1 MKSTLSKDVYA
12 KGAGERELHDK
23 TPDARLASR
32 VDCAP
37 APEFSIKDQSPI
49 PAVLKMNL
57 TLPVAPEAMPEK
69 LL

>member
-1 MKSTLSKDVYA
+1 MTKPRTQGLRP
-12 KGAGERELHDK
+12 GLI
-23 TPDARLASR
+23 
-32 VDCAP
+32 CAP

>member
-1 MKSTLSKDVYA
+1 MTNPRTQ
-12 KGAGERELHDK
+12 GLH
-23 TPDARLASR
+23 PGLIAP
-32 VDCAP
+32 P